1 MKQKTGINSSSYL
14 LPNRTKNVLPS
25 HVFPLTQFFMGHHK
39 KSCQRRSLCFK
50 LYSMTILRKVG
61 KESRLLIANNSLI
74 LIGALCYTAI
84 NWNAEDTIIR
94 WQNLSERLLM
104 ASIMFTCLQ
113 SQPLV
118 VLGML
123 HPMAP
128 VVVAAV
134 AGAVAVASI
143 DSTVAPPP
151 PWQLRG
157 DGGCSAA
164 VVLWHSGNGLHS
176 KQK

>member
-1 MKQKTGINSSSYL
+1 
-14 LPNRTKNVLPS
+14 
-25 HVFPLTQFFMGHHK
+25 
-39 KSCQRRSLCFK
+39 
-50 LYSMTILRKVG
+50 
-61 KESRLLIANNSLI
+61 
-74 LIGALCYTAI
+74 
-84 NWNAEDTIIR
+84 
-94 WQNLSERLLM
+94 M

-128 VVVAAV
+128 VVVAAA

>member
-1 MKQKTGINSSSYL
+1 
-14 LPNRTKNVLPS
+14 
-25 HVFPLTQFFMGHHK
+25 
-39 KSCQRRSLCFK
+39 
-50 LYSMTILRKVG
+50 
-61 KESRLLIANNSLI
+61 
-74 LIGALCYTAI
+74 
-84 NWNAEDTIIR
+84 
-94 WQNLSERLLM
+94 M

-128 VVVAAV
+128 VVVAAA

-151 PWQLRG
+151 PRRG
-157 DGGCSAA
+157 NYEVMAA
-164 VVLWHSGNGLHS
+164 VARPRRCYGIVATASTASRSSPCVSQSASVRGE
-176 KQK
+176 

>member
-1 MKQKTGINSSSYL
+1 
-14 LPNRTKNVLPS
+14 
-25 HVFPLTQFFMGHHK
+25 
-39 KSCQRRSLCFK
+39 
-50 LYSMTILRKVG
+50 
-61 KESRLLIANNSLI
+61 
-74 LIGALCYTAI
+74 
-84 NWNAEDTIIR
+84 
-94 WQNLSERLLM
+94 M

-128 VVVAAV
+128 VVVAAA

-151 PWQLRG
+151 PPMPWQLRG

-164 VVLWHSGNGLHS
+164 AAVLWHSGNGLHS

>member
-1 MKQKTGINSSSYL
+1 
-14 LPNRTKNVLPS
+14 
-25 HVFPLTQFFMGHHK
+25 
-39 KSCQRRSLCFK
+39 
-50 LYSMTILRKVG
+50 
-61 KESRLLIANNSLI
+61 
-74 LIGALCYTAI
+74 
-84 NWNAEDTIIR
+84 
-94 WQNLSERLLM
+94 M

-128 VVVAAV
+128 VVVAAA
-134 AGAVAVASI
+134 AGAVAVASK
-143 DSTVAPPP
+143 DSTVAPPPP

-164 VVLWHSGNGLHS
+164 TAAVLWHSGNGLHS